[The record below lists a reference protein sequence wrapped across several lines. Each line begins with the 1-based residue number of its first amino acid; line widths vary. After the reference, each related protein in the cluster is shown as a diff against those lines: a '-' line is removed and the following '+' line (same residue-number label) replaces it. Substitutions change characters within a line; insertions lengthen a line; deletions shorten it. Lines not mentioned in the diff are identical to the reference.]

1 MIQAPIF
8 HVNGDDPEASLWVT
22 KLAFEYRQIFK
33 KDVVIDLFG
42 YRRHGHNEGDEPG
55 FTQPLLYDI
64 IKSHPSVK
72 EIYENTLLKNMVLSE
87 DTIKKMNEEIYNE
100 LSEAFDKIR
109 KKSISFNTDVPLA
122 IPKEKVESIKP
133 VENTGISEETLRTIV
148 EKTTS
153 LPGDFSIHPK
163 LKKFLEK
170 RKGLIEGKADAEW
183 AFAETLAFG
192 SLLLEGTPVRLSGQ
206 DSVRGT
212 FSQRHLAL
220 TDIKSGNEYVPLNH
234 LSKNQALL
242 EALDSFL
249 SEAAVM
255 GFEYGYSTA
264 DPLALVMWEAQ
275 FGDFSNGAQVIIDNF
290 VVASYEKWQLPNS
303 LVLLLPHGYEGQ
315 GPEHSS
321 ARLERFLILCAEEN
335 MQVCYPSTPAQYFHI
350 LRRQM
355 KNAIQKPLVLMTP
368 KSLLRLPE
376 AKSPKEEFIGGSFKE
391 VIDDNTA
398 DKKGSIK
405 KVLLTSGKVYYD
417 LIKYRS
423 DNKINDTAIVRIEQF
438 YPYKSE
444 QVKEILHSYSN
455 AKNVIWVQEEPRNM
469 GAWNFLYTR
478 LMEDVSDHQKL
489 SYSGRPEGASPAVGS
504 AKISLQ
510 QQKELVEEAFK

>member
-1 MIQAPIF
+1 M
-8 HVNGDDPEASLWVT
+8 
-22 KLAFEYRQIFK
+22 
-33 KDVVIDLFG
+33 
-42 YRRHGHNEGDEPG
+42 
-55 FTQPLLYDI
+55 LYDI

-72 EIYENTLLKNMVLSE
+72 DLYEKFLLNNQVLSE
-87 DTIKKMNEEIYNE
+87 SEIKKMNDDIYNE

-122 IPKEKVESIKP
+122 VPKEKVDSLKP
-133 VENTGISEETLRTIV
+133 AGSTGISDEMLRTIV

-153 LPGDFSIHPK
+153 LPEGFAIHPK

-170 RKGLIEGKADAEW
+170 RKGLVDGTSEAEW

-220 TDIKSGNEYVPLNH
+220 TDIKNGSEYIPLNH
-234 LSKNQALL
+234 LSKSQAQL

-275 FGDFSNGAQVIIDNF
+275 FGDFANGAQVIIDNF
-290 VVASYEKWQLPNS
+290 IVASYEKWQLPNS

-321 ARLERFLILCAEEN
+321 ARLERFLILCAEDN
-335 MQVCYPSTPAQYFHI
+335 MQVCYPSTPAQYFHV
-350 LRRQM
+350 LRRQI
-355 KNAIQKPLVLMTP
+355 KSAVQKPMVLMTP

-376 AKSPKEEFIGGSFKE
+376 AKSPKAEFIKGSFRE
-391 VIDDNTA
+391 IIDDETVSNKN
-398 DKKGSIK
+398 DIK
-405 KVLLTSGKVYYD
+405 KLLLTSGKVYYD

-423 DNKINDTAIVRIEQF
+423 DKKVKDTAIVRIEQF
-438 YPYKSE
+438 YPYKSD
-444 QVKEILHSYSN
+444 QVKEILGSYLN
-455 AKNVIWVQEEPRNM
+455 AKKVVWVQEEPRNM
-469 GAWNFLYTR
+469 GAWNFLYPR
-478 LMEDVSDHQKL
+478 LSEDLSEEQKL

-504 AKISLQ
+504 AKISGQ
-510 QQKELVEEAFK
+510 QQKDLVENAFK